1 MARKIPSNKQT
12 EKAMPAD
19 IRRKHNEV
27 EHSGDQSTLFSSIK
41 IASDSIEV
49 EWNIFFSQLN
59 DVFASSELN
68 SLTSTS
74 AFI

>member
-1 MARKIPSNKQT
+1 M
-12 EKAMPAD
+12 AMPAE
-19 IRRKHNEV
+19 IRRKHNKM
-27 EHSGDQSTLFSSIK
+27 EHSGDQSTPFSSIK

-49 EWNIFFSQLN
+49 EWNIFSSQLN

-68 SLTSTS
+68 SLISTL